1 MQQVLIRQNLL
12 KKSVKPEVNKLDI
25 DRLEDVS
32 TGLNGLKIKVD
43 KLDADKLVP
52 VPYDL
57 SKLPDVVKTMLLKTE
72 YLVLQTYLQLLLL
85 MLK

>member
-12 KKSVKPEVNKLDI
+12 KKSLKSEVNKLDI

-32 TGLNGLKIKVD
+32 TGLNSLKIKVD

-57 SKLPDVVKTMLLKTE
+57 SKLSDVVKTMLLKTE
-72 YLVLQTYLQLLLL
+72 YLVLRT
-85 MLK
+85 